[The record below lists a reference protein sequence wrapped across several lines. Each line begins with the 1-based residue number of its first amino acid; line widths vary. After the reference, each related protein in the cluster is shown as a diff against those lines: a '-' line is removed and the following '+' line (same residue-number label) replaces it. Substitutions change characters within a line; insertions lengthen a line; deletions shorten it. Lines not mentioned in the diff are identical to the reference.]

1 MEHAVFMYLGICVYV
16 CICMC
21 ICMYVHI
28 YAYMY
33 IATINKKEYMNF
45 KGNKE
50 EYIGQL
56 KGGKEKRKWCN
67 YIVVPKNRKSD
78 ALEKSGRIQW

>member
-1 MEHAVFMYLGICVYV
+1 
-16 CICMC
+16 
-21 ICMYVHI
+21 
-28 YAYMY
+28 
-33 IATINKKEYMNF
+33 MNF